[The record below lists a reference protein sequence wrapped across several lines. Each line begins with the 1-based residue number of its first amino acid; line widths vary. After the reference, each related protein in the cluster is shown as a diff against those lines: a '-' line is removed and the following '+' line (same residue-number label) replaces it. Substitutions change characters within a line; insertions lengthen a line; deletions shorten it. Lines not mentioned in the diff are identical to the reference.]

1 MEKIT
6 ELMRSTKRSLAR
18 SARNLMA
25 TVIRTC
31 SDTSRMHLVVAQGDD
46 VYDALCTLEQH
57 DSTSLKR
64 AMHIQQTLD
73 FDVPVRVREL
83 GDYSV
88 ALVVVEWPLQS
99 SEKITPQATLR
110 SLLELAAREERWVDG
125 ITLVADEWLIFEDL
139 GFNACFVE
147 TFQELQRLGYDP
159 CAIVQ
164 RCKDHETRRLGRLP
178 FNANYLTEPFFTR
191 LNLHRLLAKRIDSL
205 QK

>member
-6 ELMRSTKRSLAR
+6 ELMRSTKRSLER

-31 SDTSRMHLVVAQGDD
+31 SDTSRTHLVVAQGDD

-57 DSTSLKR
+57 DFTSLQR

-73 FDVPVRVREL
+73 YDVPVRVREL

-88 ALVVVEWPLQS
+88 ALVVIEWPLQS
-99 SEKITPQATLR
+99 SEKITPKATLR
-110 SLLELAAREERWVDG
+110 SLLELAAREERCVDG

>member
-1 MEKIT
+1 
-6 ELMRSTKRSLAR
+6 MRSTKRSLAR

-99 SEKITPQATLR
+99 SEKITPKAALR
-110 SLLELAAREERWVDG
+110 SVLELAGREERCVDG
-125 ITLVADEWLIFEDL
+125 ITLAADEWLIFEDL

>member
-6 ELMRSTKRSLAR
+6 ELMRSTKRSLTR

-57 DSTSLKR
+57 DSTSLQR
-64 AMHIQQTLD
+64 AMHIQQT
-73 FDVPVRVREL
+73 FDYNVPVRVREL
-83 GDYSV
+83 GEYSV
-88 ALVVVEWPLQS
+88 TLVVVEWPLQS
-99 SEKITPQATLR
+99 SEKITPKATLR
-110 SLLELAAREERWVDG
+110 SLLELAAREERYVDG
-125 ITLVADEWLIFEDL
+125 ITLVADERLIFEDL
-139 GFNACFVE
+139 GFNECFVE

-159 CAIVQ
+159 RAIIQ
-164 RCKDHETRRLGRLP
+164 RCKDHESPLVGRLP
-178 FNANYLTEPFFTR
+178 FNANYLTQPFFTR

-205 QK
+205 QQ

>member
-1 MEKIT
+1 M
-6 ELMRSTKRSLAR
+6 
-18 SARNLMA
+18 
-25 TVIRTC
+25 
-31 SDTSRMHLVVAQGDD
+31 
-46 VYDALCTLEQH
+46 
-57 DSTSLKR
+57 
-64 AMHIQQTLD
+64 
-73 FDVPVRVREL
+73 
-83 GDYSV
+83 
-88 ALVVVEWPLQS
+88 VVEWPLQP
-99 SEKITPQATLR
+99 SEKITPKATLR
-110 SLLELAAREERWVDG
+110 SVLEIATREERCVDG